1 VVSGTN
7 PRYFTKANALEE
19 QRTYRQR
26 QAEKLKAGAAT
37 IPEDQPS
44 DQLREL
50 AGAPSV
56 VVMNVIDGLAW
67 LGWILMMVDEAVQRG
82 TPG

>member
-26 QAEKLKAGAAT
+26 EAEKLKAGAAT

-56 VVMNVIDGLAW
+56 VVMNVIDAS
-67 LGWILMMVDEAVQRG
+67 RG
-82 TPG
+82 SGGSS